1 MKTNDFNI
9 SQNESK
15 LKNYK
20 IIKVIGFGASGT
32 VYQVQKR
39 TNNDK
44 DKRILILKQIPI
56 RTTDINLEETSELL
70 KQAKNE
76 SFILSHL
83 NYKYIVKYHESFI
96 EDDYLNII
104 MDYYEKGDLYI
115 LINNLIQKNEYLQ
128 EDKIWNFFI
137 QLSLG
142 LEFIHQKKIIHRD
155 LKPMNIFLSK
165 NNIIKIGDLGFA
177 KILKN
182 QTKSN
187 TFFGTPYYMSPE
199 VCEGKPYNSKN
210 DVWALGC
217 ILYELCSLKKPF
229 NAFNQAALGMKIIEG
244 KYIPLNKL
252 KGVPSYCKNFE
263 YFTNMMLEKDCDKRP
278 FMKDILK
285 NKIFYEKAKEL
296 GYEQDIKFVLNNY
309 SKVNDYNINSK
320 KRMTPSCY
328 KKRKKFEIRRLNSS
342 SICAN
347 KKSIKKIPRLLSSK
361 ASNKKLRRTYQILQS
376 FDNNIMIS
384 NDKSTIEKGFK
395 KNIKNSRNNS
405 IYYSA
410 KNILTTVNNS
420 QKNKRKLSI
429 PNINLKK
436 ILINKILN
444 TKACQNKLNSKYN
457 QYIKLTNNNSD
468 KNNNVLIA
476 KKSKEKQTHEIN
488 KEKGNTNIIN
498 NNIEKEINNLGKGKL
513 RIKGIKIIN
522 VDKTFSTNDK
532 SSSNVKRNKD
542 KINKLIK
549 INKNIQKNI
558 LHEQNKVNLSK
569 YMKLNKNN
577 NIINYISSYKDKES
591 YTNDIIINDTYVEFQ
606 KYSEEVLMTQNTSSN
621 LNENFDY
628 ISDKEDYDEEEK
640 VSIFKEQDKILLQ
653 KEKIKKQKEEYIKKY
668 NEYKEEIIKY
678 KKFIDINKLFE
689 LYDLI
694 SKNKDKIEDI
704 SKKIEVYLK
713 SNLADDNY
721 KKLKSLFK
729 KFILYDINI
738 TNINR
743 FK

>member
-285 NKIFYEKAKEL
+285 NKIFYEKAKKL

-376 FDNNIMIS
+376 FDNNIMI
-384 NDKSTIEKGFK
+384 
-395 KNIKNSRNNS
+395 
-405 IYYSA
+405 
-410 KNILTTVNNS
+410 
-420 QKNKRKLSI
+420 
-429 PNINLKK
+429 
-436 ILINKILN
+436 
-444 TKACQNKLNSKYN
+444 
-457 QYIKLTNNNSD
+457 
-468 KNNNVLIA
+468 
-476 KKSKEKQTHEIN
+476 
-488 KEKGNTNIIN
+488 
-498 NNIEKEINNLGKGKL
+498 
-513 RIKGIKIIN
+513 
-522 VDKTFSTNDK
+522 
-532 SSSNVKRNKD
+532 
-542 KINKLIK
+542 
-549 INKNIQKNI
+549 
-558 LHEQNKVNLSK
+558 
-569 YMKLNKNN
+569 
-577 NIINYISSYKDKES
+577 
-591 YTNDIIINDTYVEFQ
+591 
-606 KYSEEVLMTQNTSSN
+606 
-621 LNENFDY
+621 
-628 ISDKEDYDEEEK
+628 
-640 VSIFKEQDKILLQ
+640 
-653 KEKIKKQKEEYIKKY
+653 
-668 NEYKEEIIKY
+668 
-678 KKFIDINKLFE
+678 
-689 LYDLI
+689 
-694 SKNKDKIEDI
+694 
-704 SKKIEVYLK
+704 
-713 SNLADDNY
+713 
-721 KKLKSLFK
+721 
-729 KFILYDINI
+729 
-738 TNINR
+738 
-743 FK
+743 